1 MASASLCPRGGYRP
15 IYGDADLIASQTPP
29 RVPDRP
35 ARVQVEE
42 KRKLQQAE
50 HIGEYNIWYGKYT
63 GENSFERAARASTRV
78 CLETDAGLT
87 RVDHTDPGAFICLHF
102 ARGCCIAGKDCT
114 YRHCAPTDA
123 DETRLDGER
132 EALNDCFGRDR
143 HVSFRDDMGGT
154 GTWNRDCR
162 TLYIGRVCAIPSEE
176 EMKQTLI
183 AHFGE
188 FGVLESVRVLKN
200 KGAGFITYTL
210 RSSAEFAKEAM
221 AEQALDHDEQ
231 VSFSPPIFPIC
242 HTSFSLYIDYFS
254 QSDQR
259 AMGARRSESS
269 RKGDAAA
276 KRRADDARCNGG
288 AR

>member
-1 MASASLCPRGGYRP
+1 
-15 IYGDADLIASQTPP
+15 
-29 RVPDRP
+29 
-35 ARVQVEE
+35 
-42 KRKLQQAE
+42 
-50 HIGEYNIWYGKYT
+50 
-63 GENSFERAARASTRV
+63 
-78 CLETDAGLT
+78 
-87 RVDHTDPGAFICLHF
+87 
-102 ARGCCIAGKDCT
+102 
-114 YRHCAPTDA
+114 
-123 DETRLDGER
+123 
-132 EALNDCFGRDR
+132 
-143 HVSFRDDMGGT
+143 MGGT